1 MLRLTGAVCII
12 AGCTGMGI
20 FYRQRLHTAVRH
32 LHYMQWI
39 LELFISEVRY
49 GKSTLPECCRQ
60 AGEKAREPYGQALLS
75 IYREMEQHDGYNFH
89 EKWQAQ
95 MGKALKELPLTAAEK
110 NIFLGFSECSGL
122 VDNRMQVRAIEQYRD
137 MLANAVK
144 SREDNLEKQGRL
156 AAGLGIMS
164 GLLLTVVL
172 L

>member
-1 MLRLTGAVCII
+1 MLRVTGAVCII

-20 FYRQRLHTAVRH
+20 FYRQRLHAAVRH

-39 LELFISEVRY
+39 MELFISQVRY
-49 GKSTLPECCRQ
+49 GKATLPECCRQ
-60 AGEKAREPYGQALLS
+60 VGEKAREPYGQALLS
-75 IYREMEQHDGYNFH
+75 IHSEMEQHDGYNFH
-89 EKWQAQ
+89 EKWQAK
-95 MGKALKELPLTAAEK
+95 MGKVLQDIPLTAAEK

-122 VDNRMQVRAIEQYRD
+122 ADNLMQVRAIEQCRD
-137 MLANAVK
+137 MLVSAVK

-164 GLLLTVVL
+164 GLLLTVIL